1 MSEPL
6 VINPTLTLPASDLH
20 WTATRASGPGGQ
32 NVNKVS
38 SKVELRFDLAHS
50 AALPGFAKARLRE
63 LAGSKVA
70 STGEL
75 LVTSQKTRDQTK
87 NLADARE
94 KLRELVVRALERPTV
109 RRATKPSRSQ
119 KRARLADKRH
129 QGDKKAARR
138 TSED

>member
-1 MSEPL
+1 
-6 VINPTLTLPASDLH
+6 
-20 WTATRASGPGGQ
+20 
-32 NVNKVS
+32 
-38 SKVELRFDLAHS
+38 
-50 AALPGFAKARLRE
+50 LRE